1 MISVTRLNGS
11 PIWLNALLI
20 ESVEESPDTYITL
33 VTGKKII
40 VLEKSSE
47 VIRLMKDYLSSI
59 GVQGATIKFQQ
70 TEGSS

>member
-1 MISVTRLNGS
+1 MISLTRLNGS
-11 PIWLNALLI
+11 QVWINALLI

-40 VLEKSSE
+40 VLEKSADI
-47 VIRLMKDYLSSI
+47 IRLMKDYLSSI

-70 TEGSS
+70 TEGQS

>member
-1 MISVTRLNGS
+1 MISVTRLNGTQ
-11 PIWLNALLI
+11 IWLNALLI

-70 TEGSS
+70 TEGFS